1 MSSWIAR
8 MRISSY
14 LSFTRASCKFRKSLC
29 FEFFIYS
36 IVMSG
41 CCSRIGMDEEKKE
54 LKLFFAFIHPNQW
67 YGAEPPLG
75 SCATLPCAGRS
86 PAALGRPRRSTR
98 GLQANH
104 LPGPA
109 FGARIQNLF
118 IVVSWLISFKEI
130 KSLILMLRCDWSENS
145 HIDYM
150 NLLKLFPMRG
160 TLPESARRGMFQASR
175 SWAALGLLL
184 MLQETERPGGTRFNK
199 PFWWHSCPQKC

>member
-1 MSSWIAR
+1 MA
-8 MRISSY
+8 
-14 LSFTRASCKFRKSLC
+14 L
-29 FEFFIYS
+29 
-36 IVMSG
+36 
-41 CCSRIGMDEEKKE
+41 
-54 LKLFFAFIHPNQW
+54 IHPKAVVLFRATYCILW
-67 YGAEPPLG
+67 YLAMCRQVAGCPRAAAAEHQGAPGQPP
-75 SCATLPCAGRS
+75 ARPCLWS
-86 PAALGRPRRSTR
+86 
-98 GLQANH
+98 
-104 LPGPA
+104 
-109 FGARIQNLF
+109 RIQNLF